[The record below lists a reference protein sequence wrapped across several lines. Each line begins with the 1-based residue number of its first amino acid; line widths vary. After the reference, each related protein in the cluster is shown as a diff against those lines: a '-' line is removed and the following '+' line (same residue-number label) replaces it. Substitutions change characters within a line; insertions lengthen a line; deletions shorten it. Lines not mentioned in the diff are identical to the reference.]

1 VGPGC
6 QLPVFILISSKKPRK
21 NPNLFKI
28 NPEKY
33 LKIENSYF

>member
-6 QLPVFILISSKKPRK
+6 QPYLLFDLIENPLRK
-21 NPNLFKI
+21 ALIYLKI

-33 LKIENSYF
+33 LK

>member
-6 QLPVFILISSKKPRK
+6 QPAFLIGFNSKT
-21 NPNLFKI
+21 LIYLKI

-33 LKIENSYF
+33 LKIESSYF